1 MTVRVNLVYLFFL
14 TILCSELQYQ
24 NGGLNASTLNYK
36 LNYKQLVA
44 WEVASSTLEEGP
56 LDAVRHETARLLEAL
71 VESSSGLTSLS
82 PVTLPRGV
90 LD

>member
-1 MTVRVNLVYLFFL
+1 M
-14 TILCSELQYQ
+14 
-24 NGGLNASTLNYK
+24 
-36 LNYKQLVA
+36 A
-44 WEVASSTLEEGP
+44 WEVASSTLEEGL
-56 LDAVRHETARLLEAL
+56 LDVIRHEAARLLEAL